1 MPANQYS
8 EPVGEHDKVKLT
20 GCNAI
25 VDISL
30 IITDAFAWFPL
41 VDAFFVNNF
50 QLLAIFVTD
59 TEAERHFD
67 VLPLYSNVPESVAVH
82 TILPFLFL

>member
-30 IITDAFAWFPL
+30 IITDAFA
-41 VDAFFVNNF
+41 
-50 QLLAIFVTD
+50 
-59 TEAERHFD
+59 
-67 VLPLYSNVPESVAVH
+67 
-82 TILPFLFL
+82 